1 MLNSHLSH
9 KFSVA
14 PMLDWTTLSCRR
26 LHRLLCP
33 EALLYSEMISTG
45 AIIFGERERYLK
57 HSGDMPCALQL
68 GGGKPDELAQ
78 ATALAQPYDYAEIN
92 LNVGC
97 PSDRVQNNRIGAC
110 LMAEPRLVAQCL
122 KAMQKES
129 DVPVSVKHRL
139 GIDEQDERQVID
151 FVDCLANESDCHIF
165 IVHARKAW
173 LQGLSPKD
181 NREIPPLN
189 YDLVYEIKQR
199 FPELTIVIN
208 GGITQIEEAQQH
220 LQMVDGVM
228 LGRAAYQQPMILLQ
242 AATLFNRPAEEIENV
257 LLKIETLLIAALQQG
272 ERLSDYTRH
281 LLGLFNGH
289 QGAKQFRRILSEEA
303 RSTDAGIDV
312 WRQALA
318 AVLPTIQTEVF

>member
-1 MLNSHLSH
+1 MSDNALYVARR
-9 KFSVA
+9 FCVA

-26 LHRLLCP
+26 LHRILCP
-33 EALLYSEMISTG
+33 EALLYTEMISTG
-45 AIIFGERERYLK
+45 AIIFGERERYLN

-68 GGGKPDELAQ
+68 GGGKPDELAR
-78 ATALAQPYDYAEIN
+78 ATALAQPYHYAEIN

-122 KAMQKES
+122 KAMQKEA
-129 DVPVSVKHRL
+129 DVPISIKHRL

-151 FVDCLANESDCHIF
+151 FVDCIANESDCRIF
-165 IVHARKAW
+165 IIHARKAW

-189 YDLVYEIKQR
+189 YELVYEVKQR
-199 FPELTIVIN
+199 FPELEIVIN
-208 GGITQIEEAQQH
+208 GGINQIAEAQQH
-220 LQMVDGVM
+220 LQIVDGVM

-242 AATLFNRPAEEIENV
+242 AASLFKRPVKNIEEI
-257 LLKIETLLIAALQQG
+257 LPKIEALLTSALDNG

-281 LLGLFNGH
+281 ILGLFNGH

-303 RSTDAGIDV
+303 RYSDANIEI
-312 WRQALA
+312 WRQALK
-318 AVLPTIQTEVF
+318 AVIPNLSG